1 MKNSTQSFIIFINSE
16 QFISDINGN
25 ESIRE
30 DIENENEKEFENINN
45 NNIIE
50 SNNFNNSKTNKNSQ
64 KKESITNPK
73 LLLTFGEGGNIIS
86 DESLRIKSKNA
97 TIKENAFEGNN
108 TQKFTETKKYEDEGE
123 DAEEKDENDNYNN
136 YNNNNTFNF
145 NDIYKN
151 INNFDSNNNSKNNY
165 SKRENQFR
173 F

>member
-64 KKESITNPK
+64 IKESITNPK
-73 LLLTFGEGGNIIS
+73 LLLTFGEGGNMIS
-86 DESLRIKSKNA
+86 GESLRIKSKNA
-97 TIKENAFEGNN
+97 TIKANAFEGNN